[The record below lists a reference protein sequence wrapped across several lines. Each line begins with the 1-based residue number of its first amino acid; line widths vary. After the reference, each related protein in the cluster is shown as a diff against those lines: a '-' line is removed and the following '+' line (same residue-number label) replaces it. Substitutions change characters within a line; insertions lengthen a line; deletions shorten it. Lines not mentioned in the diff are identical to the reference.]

1 MRSKEPK
8 VRAESDYYLYTPSA
22 TACRLYL
29 YPICLGQFFYE
40 AGYAISRS
48 HYDSFLLMYVAKGC
62 CHLQFENQSVTAL
75 KDQVILLDCYSPHEY
90 GFPQDSEIYWIHFDG
105 PLAREYYNTITEDR
119 GYAFSVKNLYPVTH
133 NMEKLLEL
141 FRTSSPIRESSVSL
155 RISQILNELLAS
167 QAETGSSQSRSQ
179 VVENSLAY
187 INEHFSEPLS
197 LEEVARNA
205 NLSPY
210 YFTRVF
216 TRETGMT
223 PHQYLIAARLN
234 SAKYLLRTNGMS
246 IKEIAFSSGFN
257 SESSFCSTF
266 KKWEKVTPSE
276 YRTRF
281 PVNYS

>member
-40 AGYAISRS
+40 AGYSISRS

-133 NMEKLLEL
+133 NIPYPGKQRISAY
-141 FRTSSPIRESSVSL
+141 FPDIKRTSCFAGRNRKFSVPL
-155 RISQILNELLAS
+155 P
-167 QAETGSSQSRSQ
+167 GSGK
-179 VVENSLAY
+179 
-187 INEHFSEPLS
+187 FSGL
-197 LEEVARNA
+197 
-205 NLSPY
+205 Y
-210 YFTRVF
+210 
-216 TRETGMT
+216 
-223 PHQYLIAARLN
+223 Q
-234 SAKYLLRTNGMS
+234 RT
-246 IKEIAFSSGFN
+246 FQ
-257 SESSFCSTF
+257 
-266 KKWEKVTPSE
+266 
-276 YRTRF
+276 
-281 PVNYS
+281 